1 MDRVVLER
9 CARRI
14 VHAVAVGLTAGLAGM
29 ASCAPDQTRDEPG
42 NTARV
47 NASPPASSYES
58 SPVRFELISDVDRV
72 QPGVAFRLGVLV
84 TLEPGWFVHWR
95 YAGVSGQ
102 ATTVDLTMPYDFEAG
117 PVAWPTPSRFE
128 RSDGTTRYG
137 YAERVLL
144 TSVIQASNVGDDVYW
159 PFEADVGLVA
169 CATECVSARA
179 TLGLALH
186 HSVSGTRLEHFV
198 NRRLFDEWALRVPTP
213 SDAPERPFTA
223 RFTNQT
229 GGAAPV
235 LLLRWNDPAASVDW
249 FPLAETDAA
258 FPASIADTE
267 DGLTRI
273 TLRHDTAAPHA
284 ETVGGVVAYVDRG
297 GERRGVELSLPVD
310 GASLWTP

>member
-9 CARRI
+9 CARRV

-29 ASCAPDQTRDEPG
+29 ASCAPDRTRDEPS
-42 NTARV
+42 TAAPV
-47 NASPPASSYES
+47 NAGPPASSYES
-58 SPVRFELISDVDRV
+58 SPVRLELISDVDRV

-84 TLEPGWFVHWR
+84 TLETGWFVHWR

-169 CATECVSARA
+169 CATECVSAHA

-186 HSVSGTRLEHFV
+186 HSVSGTRLEHFA
-198 NRRLFDEWALRVPTP
+198 NRRLFDEWAVRVPTP
-213 SDAPERPFTA
+213 SDAPERAVHGQAHQPDWRCGAGNPPALERPARERRLVSPGRDRRGLPVVDRRHRRRSDSYHAPARHGGTA
-223 RFTNQT
+223 R
-229 GGAAPV
+229 
-235 LLLRWNDPAASVDW
+235 
-249 FPLAETDAA
+249 
-258 FPASIADTE
+258 
-267 DGLTRI
+267 
-273 TLRHDTAAPHA
+273 
-284 ETVGGVVAYVDRG
+284 
-297 GERRGVELSLPVD
+297 
-310 GASLWTP
+310 